1 MKKLLLSATL
11 LSLGFTALPATA
23 EVSIGADLVSR
34 YVWRGTDWGDAA
46 SIQPGISYST
56 GSLEIGAWS
65 SWAIAPVSTPTAGN
79 ENDLYV
85 SFSAGPIGITVSD
98 YYFPA
103 YTEETGKFPK
113 ETETFTTTIVNG
125 DTTKTKTTEKVYT
138 TDGGFFNYGKDGG
151 HTIEVMLS
159 YEVGSLSLAGAINI
173 LNDDDNSLWLEAN
186 YGFGEI
192 GETEVSASVGL
203 GNGVYTVD
211 SDPMLVS
218 VGVNASKGDYFASYI
233 INPDRELNF
242 LVFGRSF

>member
-23 EVSIGADLVSR
+23 EVSIGADLVNR

-56 GSLEIGAWS
+56 GPLEIGAWS

-103 YTEETGKFPK
+103 YTEEYE
-113 ETETFTTTIVNG
+113 ETVIANG
-125 DTTKTKTTEKVYT
+125 DTTKTTSERFTTE
-138 TDGGFFNYGKDGG
+138 GGFFNYGKDGG